1 MKHIGGPFKREFD
14 TRWCSKNEAV
24 NAVYVNFDK
33 LIELLNELV
42 SDDRPKVITLAQIAT
57 YVGTRKNICT

>member
-1 MKHIGGPFKREFD
+1 MKHIGGPFKSECD

-33 LIELLNELV
+33 LIELLLNELV

-57 YVGTRKNICT
+57 YVGTRYY